1 MSTNGCLL
9 LAVQAL
15 VMVILTINAAATWP
29 TPSCGQYDMTDFT
42 FDSGEKLDVPL
53 ELHYQ
58 TLGQL
63 RTAPDGSGRKN
74 AVLILHGPTQSSA
87 QFFSD
92 LFAAQLSN
100 TGQALDASKYFLVLP
115 DGIGHGNSSKP
126 SRASSHNSS
135 SSRNNSSNKTGGATK
150 MAFPKYQYSDMVRAC
165 HGLPTEHL
173 NVPHVR
179 LVLGIS
185 MGGMNAWMLGEEYS
199 DFADA
204 LMPVASLPVAVGD
217 QNWLY
222 RKMIMELVTADPA
235 WKGGEYEADQQPPMA
250 LRAGYY
256 LARLLFSSPVSM
268 TQQYPTQ
275 AAVDGFVDEVNH
287 DLDRGIFDA
296 NDQIYA
302 WNALGNITVPLTAVN
317 TADDRANPPELG
329 VPILERT
336 VTEKMRPGLGRAVTL
351 LISNATFGHS
361 SYISARLWVNELRML
376 LSRTSSTDIS
386 F

>member
-1 MSTNGCLL
+1 MRTNGCLL

-15 VMVILTINAAATWP
+15 VVVISTINAAATWP
-29 TPSCGQYDMTDFT
+29 TPSRGQYDLTNFT
-42 FDSGEKLDVPL
+42 FDSGEKLGAPL

-63 RTAPDGSGRKN
+63 RTVPDGSGRTN
-74 AVLILHGPTQSSA
+74 AVLILHGTTQSSE
-87 QFFSD
+87 QFFSE
-92 LFAAQLSN
+92 LFAAQLFN
-100 TGQALDASKYFLVLP
+100 PGQALDASKYFLVLP

-135 SSRNNSSNKTGGATK
+135 SSSSSTNKTGGAAR
-150 MAFPKYQYSDMVRAC
+150 MAFPKYQYSDMVRAY
-165 HGLPTEHL
+165 HGLLTEHL
-173 NVPHVR
+173 KAPYVR
-179 LVLGIS
+179 LVLGVS
-185 MGGMNAWMLGEEYS
+185 MGGMHVWMFGEEYP

-204 LMPVASLPVAVGD
+204 LMPVASLSVAVGGRD
-217 QNWLY
+217 WLY
-222 RKMIMELVTADPA
+222 RKMITELVAADPA

-287 DLDRGIFDA
+287 NLDRGIFDA

-317 TADDRANPPELG
+317 TADDRVNPPELG

-376 LSRTSSTDIS
+376 LSRTSSADIS